1 MTEPSQWD
9 YLRAAFL
16 ARRRVKGL
24 GGVPL
29 NVLFLLGAGV
39 AGLLNPGIW
48 LIGAGVELGYLTW
61 LSHNERFR
69 ALVRGEHLRR
79 RARTADQQLE
89 AVVASLS
96 PESQARWKRL
106 QQRCRQ
112 IRDTSATLAPG
123 LPPAGDPVK
132 AGLDSMLM
140 IHARLL
146 ASRETLRTAMNDET
160 RDELE
165 RKVEDAAER
174 LERATS
180 DAVKRSVESSL
191 EILKKRV
198 GHARNAVENLQVVD
212 AELDRIENQVDLIR
226 EELLVNRDPTALSAR
241 IDAVSSMMGEAN
253 RFLQAN
259 EALLGSLGPETE
271 PGAVPPRTPVGTRE
285 PA

>member
-1 MTEPSQWD
+1 MTEPTQWD
-9 YLRAAFL
+9 YLKAAFL

-24 GGVPL
+24 GGVPA

-48 LIGAGVELGYLTW
+48 LIGAGAELAYLTW

-79 RARTADQQLE
+79 QALTADQQLE
-89 AVVASLS
+89 AVVSSLS

-112 IRDTSATLAPG
+112 IRETSASLAPDLG
-123 LPPAGDPVK
+123 TDDPVK
-132 AGLDSMLM
+132 SGLASLLL
-140 IHARLL
+140 IHGRLL
-146 ASRETLRTAMNDET
+146 ASREALETAMNEES
-160 RDELE
+160 RYELE

-174 LERATS
+174 LKRATS
-180 DAVKRSVESSL
+180 EAAKRSIESSL
-191 EILKKRV
+191 EILRKRV
-198 GHARNAVENLQVVD
+198 QHARGAVEQLQVVD

-241 IDAVSSMMGEAN
+241 IDAVSETIGDAN
-253 RFLQAN
+253 RFLQDN
-259 EALLGSLGPETE
+259 EGLFAPLGGEADPTAVPGSLPTR
-271 PGAVPPRTPVGTRE
+271 PRE